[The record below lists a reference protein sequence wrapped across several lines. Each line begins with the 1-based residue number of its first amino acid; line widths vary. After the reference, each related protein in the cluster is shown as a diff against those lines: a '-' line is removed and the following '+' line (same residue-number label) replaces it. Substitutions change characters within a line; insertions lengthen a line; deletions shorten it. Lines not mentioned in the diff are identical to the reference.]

1 MTSVFVETSIISYLR
16 QRQSR
21 SIVTA
26 ARQIQTR
33 IWWEE
38 RKGDYELFASALVVE
53 EASRGD
59 EVLANER
66 LLALTDLPL
75 LAVNEEVEEIG
86 NILVDRAALPEK
98 ARVDAL
104 HISTAAFHGVDY
116 LLTWNCK
123 HIANA
128 RMRPKIETLLNEIG
142 CAVPVI
148 CTPDEL
154 LGGEYDED

>member
-1 MTSVFVETSIISYLR
+1 MNSVFVETSIVSYLR
-16 QRQSR
+16 HRQSQN
-21 SIVTA
+21 IVTA

-33 IWWEE
+33 RWWDEDK
-38 RKGDYELFASALVVE
+38 RKYSLFASALVVE

-59 EVLANER
+59 EVLAAER
-66 LLALTDLPL
+66 LLALADLPL
-75 LAVNEEVEEIG
+75 LAVNKEVEMIG
-86 NILVDRAALPEK
+86 NALVERAALPEK

-128 RMRPKIETLLNEIG
+128 RMRPKIERMLREIG

-154 LGGEYDED
+154 LGDE

>member
-1 MTSVFVETSIISYLR
+1 MPSVFVETSIVSYLR
-16 QRQSR
+16 SRQSGD
-21 SIVTA
+21 IVTA
-26 ARQIQTR
+26 AKQIQTR
-33 IWWEE
+33 RWWDE
-38 RKGDYELFASALVVE
+38 RRTGFDLYASVLILE

-59 EVLANER
+59 ETLAAER
-66 LLALTDLPL
+66 LAILADLPL
-75 LAVNEEVEEIG
+75 LAIGDEVESIG
-86 NILVDRAALPEK
+86 GALIERAALPKK
-98 ARVDAL
+98 AKIDAL

-128 RMRPKIETLLNEIG
+128 RMRPKINRVLREMG

-154 LGGEYDED
+154 LGDE

>member
-1 MTSVFVETSIISYLR
+1 MTSVFIETSIISYLR
-16 QRQSR
+16 RRQSR

-33 IWWEE
+33 LWWDE
-38 RKGDYELFASALVVE
+38 RKNEYELFASALVVE

-66 LLALTDLPL
+66 LLAIADLPL
-75 LAVNEEVEEIG
+75 SAINKGVEEIG
-86 NILVDRAALPEK
+86 NLLVDRAALPEK
-98 ARVDAL
+98 ARVDPL

-128 RMRPKIETLLNEIG
+128 LMRPKIESILNEIG

-154 LGGEYDED
+154 LEGEQDEE

>member
-1 MTSVFVETSIISYLR
+1 MTSVFVETSIVSYLR
-16 QRQSR
+16 QRQSQD
-21 SIVTA
+21 IVTA
-26 ARQIQTR
+26 ARQIQTQR
-33 IWWEE
+33 WWSEK
-38 RKGDYELFASALVVE
+38 RSDYELFASILVVE

-59 EVLANER
+59 EALAAER
-66 LLALTDLPL
+66 LRVLSDLPL
-75 LAVNEEVEEIG
+75 LAVNEEVVSVG
-86 NILVDRAALPEK
+86 NALVDRAALPEK

-104 HISTAAFHGVDY
+104 HISTAAFHGVNY

-128 RMRPKIETLLNEIG
+128 RMRPKIERILREMD

-154 LGGEYDED
+154 LDDE